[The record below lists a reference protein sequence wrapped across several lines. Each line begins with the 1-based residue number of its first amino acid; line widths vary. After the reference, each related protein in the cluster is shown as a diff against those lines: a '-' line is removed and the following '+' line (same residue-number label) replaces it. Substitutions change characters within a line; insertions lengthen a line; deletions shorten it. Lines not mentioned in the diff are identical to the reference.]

1 MKLLVAKSLLLA
13 VTLLPLLAGAEEAE
27 QPSLE
32 QRLDSIM
39 VGSPKEVLGM
49 RKKII
54 TKSAAFTAPIVFDTE
69 DEVPQDVLDIE
80 DSFDITLAPDTP
92 APKVFISRYQS
103 SAITFIDAYGNP
115 WPIRKVSNFLGNM
128 IEIDRALPEKSGK
141 EGETKEDL
149 LSDPQAGS
157 FTVTA
162 LKHGVTGN
170 ITVYLQDLATPISI
184 LLVAKP
190 AMYHR
195 LATMKVEDAGPN
207 TKSHDLFT
215 DKGITLGTEAD
226 MDLNHALYGVT
237 PSGSETMVVE
247 GGEGQAWVKGDQLI
261 LRTPVAVFS
270 PKIMKATPGNSGYM
284 AYKLPVTTT
293 VLGTNKEGRTVTL
306 KILKHPATALDEQM
320 TFK

>member
-1 MKLLVAKSLLLA
+1 MKRFFLTLLA
-13 VTLLPLLAGAEEAE
+13 FSLPMCPLITFADEPPQLSA
-27 QPSLE
+27 E
-32 QRLDSIM
+32 QRLDSIL
-39 VGSPKEVLGM
+39 VASPKEVLGM

-54 TKSAAFTAPIVFDTE
+54 TKSASLTAPIVFDTE
-69 DEVPQDVLDIE
+69 EEVPQDVLDID
-80 DSFDITLAPDTP
+80 DSFDIGLAPDAP

-103 SAITFIDAYGNP
+103 TAITFIDAYGNP

-128 IEIDRALPEKSGK
+128 IQIDRALPEKTGK

-170 ITVYLQDLATPISI
+170 ITVYLHDLATPISI

-207 TKSHDLFT
+207 TKSHDLFS

-270 PKIMKATPGNSGYM
+270 PKIFKATPGNSGYM

-306 KILKHPATALDEQM
+306 KILKHPAAALDEQM
-320 TFK
+320 TIK